1 MSLLRVEALTLAI
14 NDRILL
20 DGVSFALEAG
30 ETLGLVGESGSGKS
44 LTGLSVIGLQPAGA
58 RLGGRILFGDEDL
71 LTAAPRRR
79 IALRG
84 AQIGLVF
91 QEPMTALNPLMRI
104 GGQVAEAV
112 RLDPAHRREAK
123 ARTRSLLDRVGLA
136 GVDPGRFP
144 HQLSGGQRQRAAIAI
159 ALARGPRLLIAD
171 EPTTALDVT
180 TQAVIL
186 DLLKTLAREEG
197 MGLILVSHDL
207 AVVAQVADRI
217 AVMQA
222 GRIVEQGPALQLVSS
237 PSHDYAKR
245 LVADAAL
252 APKARIPSRD
262 EAPPALE
269 AVDVTRRYAP
279 ASRGDQAAPAVSGA
293 SFAIRPGETVALV
306 GESGSGKSTL
316 VRAVLGLE
324 PLQGG
329 VVRVGDASFPARDRA
344 VLRGQRRQIQAVL
357 QDPYS
362 SFDPRWTVERIVAE
376 PLHLLDAVI
385 APAER
390 RRRVEAALVDV
401 GLPAEAADRLPHQFS
416 GGQRQRIAIARAL
429 MVGPKVL
436 IMDEAVS
443 ALDVTVRAGVLRLL
457 ADLTRRLD
465 VGCLFVTHDMAVARA
480 IADRVMVMRRGRII
494 EDGPAEAVFETP
506 RDPYTVELIAATPV
520 LAV

>member
-1 MSLLRVEALTLAI
+1 MSLLQVETLTLAI
-14 NDRILL
+14 GDRTLL
-20 DGVSFALEAG
+20 DGVSFVVEPG
-30 ETLGLVGESGSGKS
+30 EILGLVGESGSGKS
-44 LTGLSVIGLQPAGA
+44 LTGLSVVGLQPAQA
-58 RLGGRILFGDEDL
+58 WLGGRILFDGEDL
-71 LTAAPRRR
+71 LTAAAPRR

-104 GGQVAEAV
+104 GDQVAEAV
-112 RLDPAHRREAK
+112 RLDPGRRREAK
-123 ARTRSLLDRVGLA
+123 ARTQSLLDRVGLA

-144 HQLSGGQRQRAAIAI
+144 HQLSGGQRQRAAIAV

-186 DLLKTLAREEG
+186 DLLGTLAREEG
-197 MGLILVSHDL
+197 LGLILVSHDL

-217 AVMQA
+217 AVMQS
-222 GRIVEQGPALQLVSS
+222 GRIVEQGAARQLISG
-237 PSHDYAKR
+237 PSHDYTRR

-252 APKARIPSRD
+252 APKAQVPPRD
-262 EAPPALE
+262 EPPVLE
-269 AVDVTRRYAP
+269 MVEVTRRYAP
-279 ASRGDQAAPAVSGA
+279 ASRRGAAVFAVSGA
-293 SFAIRPGETVALV
+293 SFAVRPGETVALV

-316 VRAVLGLE
+316 ARAALGLE

-329 VVRVGDASFPARDRA
+329 VVRVGGAVFPARDRT
-344 VLRGQRRQIQAVL
+344 VLRAQRRQIQAVL
-357 QDPYS
+357 QDPHS

-376 PLHLLDAVI
+376 PLHLLDAAV

-390 RRRVEAALVDV
+390 RRRVETALVEV
-401 GLPAEAADRLPHQFS
+401 GLSAEAADRLPHQFS

-429 MVGPKVL
+429 IVEPKILV
-436 IMDEAVS
+436 MDEAVS

-457 ADLTRRLD
+457 ADLSRRLD

-480 IADRVMVMRRGRII
+480 IADRVMVMRQGRIV
-494 EDGPAEAVFETP
+494 EDGPAMAVFETP
-506 RDPYTVELIAATPV
+506 SHPYTAELIAATPV
-520 LAV
+520 LAAG